1 MVVITMNLEHLKK
14 KKTLK
19 IVGFVL
25 LGIGVV
31 LSAIGLISFFSAF
44 NSQGAKSPD
53 LFWCCFIGF
62 PLIGAGGGLLTFAF
76 RREIAKYSKDETMP
90 VAKEAY
96 QDLHPEIKDFVGMVK
111 DGSQKKIQ
119 CPKCGAMNDTDHKFC
134 NSCGEPISNLTCPH
148 CGESVEANDHF
159 CPHCGKEITK

>member
-44 NSQGAKSPD
+44 NSQGARSPD

-62 PLIGAGGGLLTFAF
+62 PLIGVYLL
-76 RREIAKYSKDETMP
+76 
-90 VAKEAY
+90 
-96 QDLHPEIKDFVGMVK
+96 L
-111 DGSQKKIQ
+111 
-119 CPKCGAMNDTDHKFC
+119 
-134 NSCGEPISNLTCPH
+134 L
-148 CGESVEANDHF
+148 SVEKLQNIQKMKP
-159 CPHCGKEITK
+159 CL